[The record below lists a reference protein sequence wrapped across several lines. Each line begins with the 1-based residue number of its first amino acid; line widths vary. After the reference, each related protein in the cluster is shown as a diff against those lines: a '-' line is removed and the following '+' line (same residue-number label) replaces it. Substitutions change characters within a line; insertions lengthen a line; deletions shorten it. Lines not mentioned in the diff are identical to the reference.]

1 MWLLLLQWSCARSR
15 HDWPMV
21 ESIQPTD
28 QRAQRELQS
37 LKETR
42 YLEARRRVTERLD
55 SLEADMSG
63 SQRELH

>member
-1 MWLLLLQWSCARSR
+1 
-15 HDWPMV
+15 MV

-55 SLEADMSG
+55 SLEAGHARKSKE
-63 SQRELH
+63 SFLELKGDFT